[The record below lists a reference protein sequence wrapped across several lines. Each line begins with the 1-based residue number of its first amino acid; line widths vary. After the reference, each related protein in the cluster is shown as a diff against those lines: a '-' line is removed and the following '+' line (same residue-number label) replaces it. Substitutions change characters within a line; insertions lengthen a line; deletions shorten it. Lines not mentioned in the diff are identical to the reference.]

1 MDCCSIERKGVTK
14 RQHVLGCAT
23 FTSTKVA
30 SKNNLYKKR
39 FWIQKKKRKKKDNT
53 ERQSSSLEPI
63 FQVLALDLGLLRF
76 SFS

>member
-23 FTSTKVA
+23 FTSAKVA
-30 SKNNLYKKR
+30 SKNNLYKK
-39 FWIQKKKRKKKDNT
+39 KKKDNT